1 MATKTKTKRGRP
13 RAEHADRYPVRHGPE
28 QKIQWAAAAATCGLS
43 LQDWIRK
50 TLDGEAWK
58 AVHVPMVKR
67 EGVRRVAG

>member
-1 MATKTKTKRGRP
+1 MAKKAPNRVGRP
-13 RAEHADRYPVRHGPE
+13 RDEHAERYPVRHGPE

-58 AVHVPMVKR
+58 AFHVPMVKR
-67 EGVRRVAG
+67 EGVRRG